1 MGSSECCSETVELT
15 SIYNLEKSY
24 DKKKPNYLESEP
36 KEHNE
41 VILKTSPVCGSALM
55 TGKCLSGT
63 PDYIPASAY
72 CNPLEMRNE
81 HFSVCQSPM
90 ANQRQHCNHIDH
102 CHHHNFNDTD
112 LLTKDQSFSKESGC
126 FICKAGH
133 LQLKPLKEGSYMTD
147 CFSLLRDGI
156 RMTVKL
162 DRGEF
167 GFGIRIIGGIEE
179 GSQVGCDGSVSIVF
193 KFSYRHLRS

>member
-1 MGSSECCSETVELT
+1 MLFWNCWIGDYLQFW
-15 SIYNLEKSY
+15 KSY
-24 DKKKPNYLESEP
+24 AKKEPNYLESEQ

-41 VILKTSPVCGSALM
+41 VAIRTLSACESALK

-81 HFSVCQSPM
+81 HFNIYQSPM
-90 ANQRQHCNHIDH
+90 DNQSQHCNHIDL
-102 CHHHNFNDTD
+102 CHHHHFYVTD
-112 LLTKDQSFSKESGC
+112 LLTKNLSFGKEFGC
-126 FICKAGH
+126 FICKTGN
-133 LQLKPLKEGSYMTD
+133 LRLKPLKEGSYMTD

-179 GSQVGCDGSVSIVF
+179 GSQVGFDDCFYSI
-193 KFSYRHLRS
+193 